1 MKGRKKKKEEKEKR
15 GERQAGHT
23 FLNITSILV
32 DEFHHWFLLS
42 PFRVRIFE
50 TFIRVT
56 LARQFFSRYPEH

>member
-1 MKGRKKKKEEKEKR
+1 MKGRKKKTEDKEKR
-15 GERQAGHT
+15 GGRQAGHT
-23 FLNITSILV
+23 FLNIISSLV

-56 LARQFFSRYPEH
+56 LVRKFFSRYPEH